1 MRDLKVFKSRH
12 LHKLQRRHFII
23 FDVLPFLG
31 TLLAIGLLFY
41 RPIGALDIGLFF
53 GMWLL
58 TGLGL
63 TVGYHRLFTHKAF
76 ATGTVTSCIF
86 IIMGSMAG
94 RGPMLSWVAMHRRHH
109 ELSDHEGD
117 LHSPNLHGHSLL
129 GRLRG
134 FLHAHL
140 TWMIEHDYPNVAH
153 YVPDLMAERT
163 LVIVNRYYY
172 AWVALGLIIPAAI
185 GGAVT
190 ASVWGAFSGLLW
202 GGVVRMFV
210 VEQSMSAINSVAHT
224 FGTRRF
230 VTRDDN
236 SRNVGLMALLA
247 WGEGWHN
254 NHHAFPYS
262 AAFGL
267 RWFEI
272 DPGFVLIRVLEKLG
286 LAWDVKVP
294 APEKI
299 ANRLVRDDVGELSK
313 SL

>member
-1 MRDLKVFKSRH
+1 MRCS
-12 LHKLQRRHFII
+12 
-23 FDVLPFLG
+23 
-31 TLLAIGLLFY
+31 
-41 RPIGALDIGLFF
+41 
-53 GMWLL
+53 
-58 TGLGL
+58 
-63 TVGYHRLFTHKAF
+63 
-76 ATGTVTSCIF
+76 
-86 IIMGSMAG
+86 
-94 RGPMLSWVAMHRRHH
+94 
-109 ELSDHEGD
+109 
-117 LHSPNLHGHSLL
+117 
-129 GRLRG
+129 
-134 FLHAHL
+134 
-140 TWMIEHDYPNVAH
+140 
-153 YVPDLMAERT
+153 
-163 LVIVNRYYY
+163 
-172 AWVALGLIIPAAI
+172 
-185 GGAVT
+185 
-190 ASVWGAFSGLLW
+190 
-202 GGVVRMFV
+202 
-210 VEQSMSAINSVAHT
+210 NSVAHT

-230 VTRDDN
+230 ITRDDN